1 MMTPQLGI
9 SNDFKVEVATTQNRG
24 FTPEEIASR
33 CVDRII
39 SISDQANPVLQQQA
53 HAFKDNMEEVIA
65 DYMRQAI
72 SSDRTTVYNALLD
85 AGQPTLA
92 ELIRRL

>member
-1 MMTPQLGI
+1 MIT
-9 SNDFKVEVATTQNRG
+9 NDLTMSVGNVMVHTTDNRG
-24 FTPEEIASR
+24 FTPEEVASR

-53 HAFKDNMEEVIA
+53 HAFKNNIEAVVAGYIKE
-65 DYMRQAI
+65 AI
-72 SSDRTTVYNALLD
+72 QSDRTTIYNALND
-85 AGQPTLA
+85 AGEPKLA

>member
-24 FTPEEIASR
+24 FTPEEIAGR

-39 SISDQANPVLQQQA
+39 SISNQANPVLQQQA

-72 SSDRTTVYNALLD
+72 SSDRPTVYNTLLD
-85 AGQPTLA
+85 AGQPKLA

>member
-72 SSDRTTVYNALLD
+72 SSDRTTVYNSLLD
-85 AGQPTLA
+85 AGQPKLA

>member
-1 MMTPQLGI
+1 MMTNGLVMSVG
-9 SNDFKVEVATTQNRG
+9 NVMVHTTDNRG
-24 FTPEEIASR
+24 FTPEEVASR

-53 HAFKDNMEEVIA
+53 HAFKSNIEAVVAGYIKE
-65 DYMRQAI
+65 AI
-72 SSDRTTVYNALLD
+72 QSDRTTIYNALND
-85 AGQPTLA
+85 AGEPKLA

>member
-1 MMTPQLGI
+1 MMTNGLAMSVG
-9 SNDFKVEVATTQNRG
+9 NVMVHTTDNRG
-24 FTPEEIASR
+24 FTPEEVAAR

-53 HAFKDNMEEVIA
+53 HAFKNNIEAVVAGYIKE
-65 DYMRQAI
+65 AI
-72 SSDRTTVYNALLD
+72 QSDRTTIYNALND
-85 AGQPTLA
+85 AGEPKLA

>member
-85 AGQPTLA
+85 AAQPKLA

>member
-1 MMTPQLGI
+1 MIT
-9 SNDFKVEVATTQNRG
+9 NDLTMSVGNVMVHTTDNRG
-24 FTPEEIASR
+24 FTPEEVAAR

-53 HAFKDNMEEVIA
+53 HAFKNNIEAVVAGYIKE
-65 DYMRQAI
+65 AI
-72 SSDRTTVYNALLD
+72 QSDRTTIYNALND
-85 AGQPTLA
+85 AGEPKLA

>member
-1 MMTPQLGI
+1 MMTNELTMSVG
-9 SNDFKVEVATTQNRG
+9 NVMVHTTNNRG
-24 FTPEEIASR
+24 FTPEEVASR

-53 HAFKDNMEEVIA
+53 NAFKTNIEKLVAGYIKE
-65 DYMRQAI
+65 AI
-72 SSDRTTVYNALLD
+72 QSDRTTIYNALND
-85 AGQPTLA
+85 AGEPKLA

>member
-1 MMTPQLGI
+1 MTNELTMSVG
-9 SNDFKVEVATTQNRG
+9 NVMVHTTNNRG
-24 FTPEEIASR
+24 FTPEEVASR

-53 HAFKDNMEEVIA
+53 HAFKTNIEKLVAGYIKE
-65 DYMRQAI
+65 AI
-72 SSDRTTVYNALLD
+72 QSDRTTIYNALND
-85 AGQPTLA
+85 AGEPKLA

>member
-24 FTPEEIASR
+24 FTPEEIAGR

-39 SISDQANPVLQQQA
+39 SISNQANPVLQQQA

-85 AGQPTLA
+85 AGQPKLA